1 MRSGLVVLALRV
13 VLVPWGPTP
22 TARPVRRF
30 APISRR
36 ILGSAARA
44 GCGFSLISTLL
55 VPGAL
60 FARPKTDV
68 VVLDNG
74 DRVTC
79 EIKKL
84 ERGKVTVK
92 TDASGTITLKWSR
105 VVGLQSTYLY
115 QIELESGERHIGRFD
130 LPPELGQI
138 AVVNGH
144 GPDQEVVDV
153 FRVVSMVPIE
163 ATVWSRIKGSI
174 DAGYDFTQANAATTW
189 SAAAELNHRTPAYE
203 TDISFDSS
211 IKEQEGAE
219 DVNRQNLTAQV
230 KRFFE
235 NRWYAAIVG
244 QGEKSANQGLVF
256 RGLVGGGVG
265 RKMLQTNRSR
275 ISLLTGAAFSREKFE
290 DTEEYVPNAELVA
303 ALSVETFR
311 FDSPELD
318 LSAGLVVLPNLKTW
332 GRYRLQA
339 NGKARIEIVRNLYW
353 SLSVYETFD
362 SDPPSETSRRNDFG
376 INTSLGWSF
385 K

>member
-1 MRSGLVVLALRV
+1 MRSGLFL
-13 VLVPWGPTP
+13 
-22 TARPVRRF
+22 
-30 APISRR
+30 
-36 ILGSAARA
+36 LGLL
-44 GCGFSLISTLL
+44 GLL

-105 VVGLQSTYLY
+105 VVGLQSTFLY
-115 QIELESGERHIGRFD
+115 QIELESGETHIGRFD

-138 AVVNGH
+138 AVVDGE
-144 GPDQEVVDV
+144 DQEVVDV

-163 ATVWSRIKGSI
+163 ATVWSRMKGSI
-174 DAGYDFTQANAATTW
+174 DAGYDFTQASSATTW
-189 SAAAELNHRTPAYE
+189 SAAAELNHRTPRFE
-203 TDISFDSS
+203 TDVTFDSS

-219 DVNRQNLTAQV
+219 TTNRQNLTAQV
-230 KRFFE
+230 KRYFE

-244 QGEKSANQGLVF
+244 QAEKSANQGLVL

-275 ISLLTGAAFSREKFE
+275 ITLLTGAAYSREKFE
-290 DTEEYVPNAELVA
+290 DTEDYVPNAELVA
-303 ALSVETFR
+303 SLSLETFR

-318 LSAGLVVLPNLKTW
+318 LSAGVVLLPNLKTW

-353 SLSVYETFD
+353 SLSVYESFD

-376 INTSLGWSF
+376 INVTLGWSF
-385 K
+385 